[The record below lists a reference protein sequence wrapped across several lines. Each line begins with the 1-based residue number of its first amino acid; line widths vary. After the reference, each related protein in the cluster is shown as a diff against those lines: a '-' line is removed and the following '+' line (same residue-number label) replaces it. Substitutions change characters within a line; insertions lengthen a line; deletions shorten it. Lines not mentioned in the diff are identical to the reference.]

1 MITNIIK
8 VTEQANYEINLEKK
22 AEKMKQT
29 PYYFYDLDLLNNTL
43 SCLESNIKDD
53 KFKVHYAV
61 KANNNGQILQTIA
74 NHGLGADCVSGGEIR
89 WALDAGFDASEIV
102 FAGVGKTDEE
112 IILALENE
120 VGMIHCESLQEILV
134 IDELAR
140 ERNTFAN
147 IALRLN
153 PNVNPL
159 THEKISTGLK
169 ENKFGLTS
177 LEFEELIGL
186 YPKLN
191 SIRIVGLHFHVGS
204 QIQDMSV
211 FVELC
216 DRINELVP
224 IFEEHIGPFKYLN
237 VGGGL
242 GIDYF
247 EPDENPIPN
256 FGDYF
261 EVFKTCLTID
271 PNVPVHFEL
280 GRSIVGQCGSLHTKV
295 LYIKKSEEKNFAVLD
310 AGMTELLRPAL
321 YNAYHKME
329 LLGTSRQ
336 GKTLEVHPVTS
347 DAELYYDIVGPIC
360 ESSDCFGKDILLPEL
375 NRGDII
381 TIRSCGAYAESMS
394 LNYNG
399 REKVPS
405 VVHSTKE
412 VVHREC

>member
-1 MITNIIK
+1 
-8 VTEQANYEINLEKK
+8 
-22 AEKMKQT
+22 MKQT
-29 PYYFYDLDLLNNTL
+29 PYYFYDLDLLHDTL
-43 SCLESNIKDD
+43 NCLKSKIKGTD
-53 KFKVHYAV
+53 FKVHYAV
-61 KANNNGQILQTIA
+61 KANNNGEILSTISRQ
-74 NHGLGADCVSGGEIR
+74 GLGADCVSGGEIK
-89 WALDAGFDASEIV
+89 WALDAGFAPEEIV

-112 IILALENE
+112 IIYALENE
-120 VGMIHCESLQEILV
+120 VGMIHCESLQEIVV
-134 IDELAR
+134 IDELAK
-140 ERNTFAN
+140 ERNTFAK

-177 LEFEELIGL
+177 LEFEELIHL
-186 YPKLN
+186 YPILN
-191 SIRIVGLHFHVGS
+191 NVQIVGMHFHIGS
-204 QIQDMSV
+204 QIHDMSV

-224 IFEEHIGPFKYLN
+224 MFEEHIGPFQYLN

-242 GIDYF
+242 GIDYY
-247 EPDENPIPN
+247 EPNENPIPE
-256 FGDYF
+256 FGSYF
-261 EVFKTCLTID
+261 EVFKTCLD
-271 PNVPVHFEL
+271 LPAGVPVHFEL

-329 LLGTSRQ
+329 LLDA
-336 GKTLEVHPVTS
+336 VTS
-347 DAELYYDIVGPIC
+347 EEMLYYDIVGPIC

-375 NRGDII
+375 KRGDII
-381 TIRSCGAYAESMS
+381 AIQSCGAYAESMS

-399 REKVPS
+399 RDKVPS
-405 VVHSTKE
+405 YMHSSKNL
-412 VVHREC
+412 VPQEC

>member
-1 MITNIIK
+1 MLTK
-8 VTEQANYEINLEKK
+8 QANNEINLEKK
-22 AEKMKQT
+22 VQKMKQT

-43 SCLESNIKDD
+43 NCLVSNIKDSN
-53 KFKVHYAV
+53 FKVHYAV
-61 KANNNGQILQTIA
+61 KANNNGDILRTISER
-74 NHGLGADCVSGGEIR
+74 GLGADCVSGGEIK
-89 WALDAGFDASEIV
+89 WALEAGFDPSEIV

-112 IILALENE
+112 IIYALENE
-120 VGMIHCESLQEILV
+120 VGMIHCESLQEICV
-134 IDELAR
+134 IDELAK
-140 ERNTFAN
+140 ERNTFAK

-177 LEFEELIGL
+177 LEFEEFITL
-186 YPKLN
+186 YPILN
-191 SIRIVGLHFHVGS
+191 NVQIVGLHFHVGS
-204 QIQDMSV
+204 QIHDMSV

-224 IFEEHIGPFKYLN
+224 IFEEHIGPFSYLN

-242 GIDYF
+242 GIDYY
-247 EPDENPIPN
+247 EPETNPIPE
-256 FGDYF
+256 FRDYF
-261 EVFKTCLTID
+261 DVFKNCLEIN
-271 PNVPVHFEL
+271 PEVPVHFEL

-329 LLGTSRQ
+329 LLDFANEDGVI
-336 GKTLEVHPVTS
+336 E
-347 DAELYYDIVGPIC
+347 YDIVGPIC

-375 NRGDII
+375 KRGDII
-381 TIRSCGAYAESMS
+381 AIRSCGAYAESMS

-399 REKVPS
+399 RNKVES
-405 VVHSTKE
+405 VIHSSKNLILQD
-412 VVHREC
+412 C

>member
-1 MITNIIK
+1 
-8 VTEQANYEINLEKK
+8 
-22 AEKMKQT
+22 MKQT
-29 PYYFYDLDLLNNTL
+29 PYYFYDLDLLNQTL
-43 SCLESNIKDD
+43 WCLESNIKDA

-61 KANNNGQILQTIA
+61 KANNNGEILKTISKR
-74 NHGLGADCVSGGEIR
+74 GLGADCVSGGEIK
-89 WALDAGFDASEIV
+89 WALDAGFNANEIV

-112 IILALENE
+112 INYALEQE
-120 VGMIHCESLQEILV
+120 VGMIHCESLQEIIV
-134 IDELAR
+134 IDELAK
-140 ERNTFAN
+140 EKNTFAK

-153 PNVNPL
+153 PNVNPM

-177 LEFEELIGL
+177 LEFEELTTIHTNL
-186 YPKLN
+186 KN
-191 SIRIVGLHFHVGS
+191 VQIVGLHFHIGS
-204 QIQDMSV
+204 QIHDMSAY
-211 FVELC
+211 VELC

-224 IFEEHIGPFKYLN
+224 MFEEYIGPLSYLN

-247 EPDENPIPN
+247 EPEANPIPA
-256 FGDYF
+256 FGEYF
-261 EVFKTCLTID
+261 EVFKTCLTISEEI
-271 PNVPVHFEL
+271 PVHFEL

-329 LLGTSRQ
+329 LVSG
-336 GKTLEVHPVTS
+336 VNS
-347 DAELYYDIVGPIC
+347 DQEFDYDIVGPIC

-375 NRGDII
+375 RRGDII
-381 TIRSCGAYAESMS
+381 AIRSCGAYAESMS

-405 VVHSTKE
+405 VVHSTDE
-412 VVHREC
+412 VIQQEC